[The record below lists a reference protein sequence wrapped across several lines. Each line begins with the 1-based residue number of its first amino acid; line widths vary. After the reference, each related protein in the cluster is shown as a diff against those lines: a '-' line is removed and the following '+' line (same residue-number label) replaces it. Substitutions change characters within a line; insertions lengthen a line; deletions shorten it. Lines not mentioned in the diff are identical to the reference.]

1 MIYLDHN
8 ATAPTDPSVAAAITE
23 ALESAW
29 ANPSSPHRA
38 GQIAR
43 RTLERSRAAIAAL
56 LGASPGRTDLVFVS
70 GGTEADALALRG
82 RIDPAHARRV
92 ILTPRTEHAAVRET
106 AARLAAAGTAE
117 VLWLPTDAAGRVHP
131 EELDRRLAG
140 IPDASARVAV
150 VSVSWAGNET
160 GVLQPVDELGA
171 VCRRHRVALHVDAV
185 QWVGRGPVALD
196 ERPID
201 LLSVAAHKFGG
212 PKGVGVLAVR
222 RGVHLTPD
230 ITGGAQESGRRAGT
244 ENVPG
249 IAGAAAAAE
258 AARVRVT
265 GLDAAAVARLEAR
278 RDAFESRVL
287 AGVPGARV
295 HGAGV
300 PRLWN
305 TSSIGVAG
313 IDAATALLMLS
324 ERGVCA
330 AAGAA
335 CSSGSI
341 EPSPVL
347 LAMGVPEPLAAGT
360 IRFSWGLAT
369 RPEELDAAAAIVVDV
384 LRELLADR

>member
-8 ATAPTDPSVAAAITE
+8 ATAPTDPSVAAAVTE
-23 ALESAW
+23 ALASAW

-38 GQIAR
+38 GQSAR
-43 RTLERSRAAIAAL
+43 RTLERPRAAMAAL
-56 LGASPGRTDLVFVS
+56 LGAAPGRSDLVFVS
-70 GGTEADALALRG
+70 GGTEADTLALRG
-82 RIDPAHARRV
+82 RLDPASGRTL
-92 ILTPRTEHAAVRET
+92 ILTARTEHAAVRET
-106 AARLAAAGTAE
+106 AATLAAAGTAE
-117 VLWLPTDAAGRVHP
+117 VHWLATDPAGRVRP
-131 EELDRRLAG
+131 EELDRGLRE
-140 IPDASARVAV
+140 IPDASRRVAV
-150 VSVSWAGNET
+150 VSVSWANNET
-160 GVLQPVDELGA
+160 GVLQPVDALGE

-185 QWVGRGPVALD
+185 QWVGRGPVD
-196 ERPID
+196 FDRRPID

-222 RGVHLTPD
+222 RGVHLVAD
-230 ITGGAQESGRRAGT
+230 IAGGAQESGRRAGT

-258 AARVRVT
+258 AARARVDA
-265 GLDAAAVARLEAR
+265 LDAAAVARLEAR
-278 RDAFESRVL
+278 RDAFETRIL
-287 AGVPGARV
+287 AAVPGARV
-295 HGAGV
+295 HGADV

-313 IDAATALLMLS
+313 VDAATALLMLS

-347 LAMGVPEPLAAGT
+347 LAMGVPESVAAGT
-360 IRFSWGLAT
+360 IRFSWGHDTARDQL
-369 RPEELDAAAAIVVDV
+369 EAAAEIVIAV
-384 LRELLADR
+384 LRDLAGG